1 MTKMPKRIAIVVQR
15 YGEEVNGGAELYARW
30 LAEHLVPLTEM
41 HVITTCAVDHI
52 IWENKY
58 SPGSTMLNGVHVH
71 RFLVDTPRQEKFAS
85 KRRRVS
91 MAQDHDLFSEFQWIK
106 DQGPYSSGLL
116 KFVEASYDYFDIFI
130 FITYLFATT
139 RFGLMLVPDKAILV
153 PTAHDEPFMY
163 LPIFRSLFHL
173 PQAIVYSTLPE
184 KLLVN
189 RITNN
194 EKQVEEAV
202 IGIGINMPEDVSATR
217 FREKFNIEGDFVLYV
232 GRIVQAKNV
241 PELLEHFLRF
251 RETHDKPL
259 KLLLGGKSHLD
270 LPKHPDIV
278 HLGFLTEE
286 EKFDAIRAARLVIL
300 PSLYESL
307 SMIVLE
313 AWLMKKA
320 VFVNGRCDVLKYQC
334 RKSNGG
340 LYYTNYQE
348 FEAGLTF
355 LLNSPD
361 LCQQLGEYGYQFASH
376 HYNWETIINKYK
388 AVFSKILSDGN

>member
-1 MTKMPKRIAIVVQR
+1 
-15 YGEEVNGGAELYARW
+15 
-30 LAEHLVPLTEM
+30 
-41 HVITTCAVDHI
+41 
-52 IWENKY
+52 
-58 SPGSTMLNGVHVH
+58 
-71 RFLVDTPRQEKFAS
+71 
-85 KRRRVS
+85 
-91 MAQDHDLFSEFQWIK
+91 QDHDLFAEFQYIK
-106 DQGPYSSGLL
+106 EQGPYSSSLL

-139 RFGLMLVPDKAILV
+139 RFGLTLVPGKAILV

-189 RITNN
+189 RITDN
-194 EKQVEEAV
+194 EKQIEEAI
-202 IGIGINMPEDVSATR
+202 IGIGINVPEDVSASR
-217 FREKFNIEGDFVLYV
+217 FREKFKIEGDFVLYV

-241 PELLEHFLRF
+241 PELLDYFLRF
-251 RETHDKPL
+251 RETYGKPI
-259 KLLLGGKSHLD
+259 KLLLGGKSHLN
-270 LPKHPDIV
+270 LPVHPDIV

-286 EKFDAIRAARLVIL
+286 EKFDAIHAARLVIL

-313 AWLMKKA
+313 AWLMKTA
-320 VFVNGRCDVLKYQC
+320 VLVNGRCEVLKYQC

-340 LYYTNYQE
+340 LYYTSHQE
-348 FEAGLTF
+348 FEAALTL

-361 LCQQLGEYGYQFASH
+361 LCQQLGEQGHQFASY
-376 HYNWETIINKYK
+376 HYNWDTIITKYQTLF
-388 AVFSKILSDGN
+388 AKILSDEN